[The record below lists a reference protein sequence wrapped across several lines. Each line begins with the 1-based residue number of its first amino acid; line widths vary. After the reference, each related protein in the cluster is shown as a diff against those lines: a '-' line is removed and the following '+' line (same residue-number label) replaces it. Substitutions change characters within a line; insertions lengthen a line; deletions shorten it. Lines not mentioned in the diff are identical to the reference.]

1 MAVAPVRIPRRQS
14 ASRSQSPA
22 PKERPGAGRA
32 RRTPSLVGL
41 AQIATLVAIAFGW
54 WIRDERLWVPDRGV
68 GYALGIT
75 GLAAM
80 VVMLVYPVRKRVR
93 RMRGVGRI
101 GTWFQLHMLLGLFG
115 PLAILYHA
123 NFRLGSTNA
132 NVALFCALVVAG
144 SGVVGRVLYVRIHA
158 GLDGHRRT
166 LVELRDELAN
176 IERAIAVA
184 PGSQHV
190 VARLSRFESALL
202 DRREAAWRRRWR
214 RLLAGFSARRALRD
228 VRRTVRA
235 ASGRTPEAG
244 QREREML
251 VFARRYVRAVRHVA
265 GFESWERLFA
275 LWHVAH
281 LPLSFL
287 LYATATVH
295 VVAVHLY

>member
-1 MAVAPVRIPRRQS
+1 MAPVRIPRRQS
-14 ASRSQSPA
+14 ASRSESLA
-22 PKERPGAGRA
+22 PKARPEAGRA
-32 RRTPSLVGL
+32 RRTPSLIGL
-41 AQIATLVAIAFGW
+41 AQIATLAGIAFGW

-80 VVMLVYPVRKRVR
+80 VMMLAYPVRKRVR
-93 RMRGVGRI
+93 PMRGVGRI
-101 GTWFQLHMLLGLFG
+101 GTWFQLHMLLGLLG

-158 GLDGHRRT
+158 GLDGRRRT
-166 LVELRDELAN
+166 LAELRDELASV
-176 IERAIAVA
+176 ERAIAVA
-184 PGSQHV
+184 PGSEHV
-190 VARLSRFESALL
+190 VARLSRFEGALL
-202 DRREAAWRRRWR
+202 DRRAAAWTRGWR
-214 RLLAGFSARRALRD
+214 RMLGRWSGRRALRD
-228 VRRTVRA
+228 VRRMVRA
-235 ASGRTPEAG
+235 APARASEAG
-244 QREREML
+244 PSEREML
-251 VFARRYVRAVRHVA
+251 TFARLYVRAVRHVA
-265 GFESWERLFA
+265 GLESWERLFA

-295 VVAVHLY
+295 VLAVHLY